1 MHCFSVTFL
10 NNVQNI
16 WLGGQESHLSVPVFV
31 GHSVIGKR
39 MLGRGGCFKLALL
52 IFAQTI
58 SIPVWYRYGFLSFLA
73 VLRDLLQRNTYLT
86 HVNASHT
93 CWGGF

>member
-73 VLRDLLQRNTYLT
+73 VFERTSAKEHIFDSYHCIAYLL
-86 HVNASHT
+86 
-93 CWGGF
+93 G